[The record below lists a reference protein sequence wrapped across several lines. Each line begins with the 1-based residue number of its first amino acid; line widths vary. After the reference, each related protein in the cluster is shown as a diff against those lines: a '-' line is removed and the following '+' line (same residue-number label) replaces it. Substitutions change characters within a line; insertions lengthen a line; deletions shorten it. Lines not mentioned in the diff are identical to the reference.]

1 MACTNPQNP
10 DCRNCNKDGLAILL
24 ARYAVVPLNI
34 PGDVPAPLGNKVTG
48 TALTNYKYVLRT
60 LRAGFVYLFYERH
73 PSNITIKWE
82 AYAVSPEGR
91 LWKRPSH
98 LYPEPV
104 PVEPVCTRSGDNI
117 PTSVIHIEHPAKC
130 GRVWIAFSQHAWSEA
145 TFKAFASD
153 IKLRDQRMQ
162 TFIPKLWISA
172 GGYRHG
178 MVATEGNV
186 QKVLEYNPA
195 YSPDLL
201 NERTTTGVF
210 GSPSG
215 RYNRTKLQANTTIHR
230 SFSRKDEVKPLVA
243 KMEEICTHGK
253 GEKYKPMVMGVWDA
267 LGIGIELNNFRNEPA
282 GWMHRYN
289 TELPFQIDGMLTIS
303 SLKDLLE
310 NHAGAV
316 VDRNADLAKQRAQQ
330 YDFVKE
336 RAEAQKLPADT
347 REKLLKAIEVQEYVQ
362 SKGVEVDNVYQNRIT
377 RAAMLPDAARDKEY
391 AQIKADADTVVTSRA
406 AYRKGRVEKAW
417 PPYAEKLDMKAY
429 ETFKKNFESLQDEAT
444 ALIEKRTADMLAW
457 MQSRHFLDGLR
468 EYHGDDIQDAVA
480 FESHVSEVTF
490 LLNTTKSGR
499 GKIDEW
505 VNDLQI
511 AESNLMYRL
520 LSMNQD
526 AARTEVSQFLIQ
538 AETFRSDQTAATVW
552 NWYAYIQKSMKAIAD
567 LYKKAAGVYN
577 ANEKAKAGTNVAF
590 NVKLEPYRQFGID
603 KTASTFGDFIF
614 KKFRLDGKMADMACE
629 KIIQTWF
636 GLRAG
641 VEVAAAG
648 ALADAQARYA
658 MTGRLDILERVRASK
673 NPLAPEV
680 PEKETVSSRTLKRDW
695 AAFRDSE
702 KSASAMRDAR
712 MALVVLLIESGNF
725 AKMMH
730 DCIEKGDSKS
740 RAGLAASAMTIAS
753 GVIDIWGVAVK
764 EMQTA
769 NATSYQV
776 MKLGGAG
783 LSVAA
788 GIIGIVFDAQDLTKA
803 RSKGQGGIYVLY
815 SLKIG
820 FGVVNILAT
829 GASTFTYAAPILL
842 RLTGRVAAAQALDLV
857 GTRVAAAIACRIL
870 FMSAG
875 MWIGVLLFIVQVAI
889 WTLSD
894 DDLEIWCTLCVFGTK
909 KGAEAAYKDA
919 AKQREEL
926 GKALIAVGVG

>member
-1 MACTNPQNP
+1 M
-10 DCRNCNKDGLAILL
+10 
-24 ARYAVVPLNI
+24 
-34 PGDVPAPLGNKVTG
+34 
-48 TALTNYKYVLRT
+48 
-60 LRAGFVYLFYERH
+60 
-73 PSNITIKWE
+73 
-82 AYAVSPEGR
+82 
-91 LWKRPSH
+91 
-98 LYPEPV
+98 
-104 PVEPVCTRSGDNI
+104 
-117 PTSVIHIEHPAKC
+117 
-130 GRVWIAFSQHAWSEA
+130 
-145 TFKAFASD
+145 
-153 IKLRDQRMQ
+153 
-162 TFIPKLWISA
+162 
-172 GGYRHG
+172 
-178 MVATEGNV
+178 
-186 QKVLEYNPA
+186 
-195 YSPDLL
+195 
-201 NERTTTGVF
+201 
-210 GSPSG
+210 
-215 RYNRTKLQANTTIHR
+215 
-230 SFSRKDEVKPLVA
+230 
-243 KMEEICTHGK
+243 
-253 GEKYKPMVMGVWDA
+253 
-267 LGIGIELNNFRNEPA
+267 
-282 GWMHRYN
+282 
-289 TELPFQIDGMLTIS
+289 
-303 SLKDLLE
+303 
-310 NHAGAV
+310 
-316 VDRNADLAKQRAQQ
+316 DRNNVENAKQ
-330 YDFVKE
+330 
-336 RAEAQKLPADT
+336 
-347 REKLLKAIEVQEYVQ
+347 
-362 SKGVEVDNVYQNRIT
+362 
-377 RAAMLPDAARDKEY
+377 
-391 AQIKADADTVVTSRA
+391 
-406 AYRKGRVEKAW
+406 
-417 PPYAEKLDMKAY
+417 
-429 ETFKKNFESLQDEAT
+429 
-444 ALIEKRTADMLAW
+444 
-457 MQSRHFLDGLR
+457 
-468 EYHGDDIQDAVA
+468 
-480 FESHVSEVTF
+480 
-490 LLNTTKSGR
+490 
-499 GKIDEW
+499 
-505 VNDLQI
+505 
-511 AESNLMYRL
+511 
-520 LSMNQD
+520 
-526 AARTEVSQFLIQ
+526 
-538 AETFRSDQTAATVW
+538 VW

-629 KIIQTWF
+629 KIIQSWF

-658 MTGRLDILERVRASK
+658 MSGRLDILERVRASK

-753 GVIDIWGVAVK
+753 GVIDIWAVAVK

-776 MKLGGAG
+776 MKLGGAS

-788 GIIGIVFDAQDLTKA
+788 GIIGIVFDVQDVVRAGNRAEMGILT
-803 RSKGQGGIYVLY
+803 LY

-820 FGVVNILAT
+820 LGVINILAT

-894 DDLEIWCTLCVFGTK
+894 DDLETWCTLCVFGTK